1 MEEQNRAETSDLV
14 GEHWAIALR
23 VTSWIGRDSRT
34 ITTLEIGLKGTPPPD
49 LYELITRYF
58 PTEPWPGS
66 KFCPDA

>member
-34 ITTLEIGLKGTPPPD
+34 ITTLEIGLKGTPPRFIRID
-49 LYELITRYF
+49 N
-58 PTEPWPGS
+58 
-66 KFCPDA
+66 